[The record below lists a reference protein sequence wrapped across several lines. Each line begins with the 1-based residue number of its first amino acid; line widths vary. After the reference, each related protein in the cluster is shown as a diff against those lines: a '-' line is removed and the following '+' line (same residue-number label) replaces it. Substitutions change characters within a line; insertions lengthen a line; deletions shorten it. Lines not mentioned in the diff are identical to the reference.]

1 LRPSLRQAFP
11 LLFLSL
17 TLALGCATTSS
28 PTAPASAPAAA
39 REEGDRTALLLA
51 VNDIYRIEGV
61 ENGTAGDL
69 ARLRTLRT
77 TLEGEAPD
85 LLMFHAGDLLS
96 PSFLSRSYR
105 GQQMIDVLNLLDGDP
120 AGFDRRLF
128 IVFGNHEFDRD
139 DLSDAPLLDQ
149 RVEESQFNW
158 VNGNVVFVQEADG
171 KPLVDAANLAPSYLA
186 ESGGIRFGIFG
197 LTTDIKHPAYVESFR
212 DPVDTA
218 RQLTAD
224 LRAKGAEVVV
234 ALTHLDKDDD
244 LALLEKLG
252 AAGPDLILGGHDH
265 DRMILTASNGHHVFK
280 ADSDAR
286 TATVVRLTR
295 HRDGRLDVRG
305 EHVTLSGDSPRPDPA
320 VQARVDAWLQ
330 RHEKEFCEKAG
341 SPPGCLKTVLGRT
354 RTAFVAEENKIRSQ
368 ETSAGDWLADLMVQ
382 AYAPCGAQAA
392 IINSGS
398 LRLNQDLEAGT
409 EFTREHLEELFGFP
423 APLHLIRIDGR
434 TLQEAADHG
443 VQSPGQGAW
452 PQVSGIAFSVG
463 NGGTDVADSASRKAG
478 NLTLLTPQGARPV
491 RPDEPIL
498 VVVPA
503 YLIDPTDNQDGY
515 TMLSAKQQVTDCAVG
530 NADLKVLAQTA
541 LGAAEPQGIA
551 PVIEGRICPAAGGSG
566 CKTVSPSVSR

>member
-1 LRPSLRQAFP
+1 MRPSLRQAFP
-11 LLFLSL
+11 FVPLSL
-17 TLALGCATTSS
+17 LSLLSLLLTLNACATSR
-28 PTAPASAPAAA
+28 TAAPAAS
-39 REEGDRTALLLA
+39 REEGARTALLLA

-105 GQQMIDVLNLLDGDP
+105 GRQMIDVLNLLDGDP

-139 DLSDAPLLDQ
+139 DLSDAPVLDQ

-158 VNGNVVFVQEADG
+158 VNGNVVFGQEADG

-252 AAGPDLILGGHDH
+252 DAGPDLILGGHDH
-265 DRMILTASNGHHVFK
+265 DRMILTASNGRQVFK

-341 SPPGCLKTVLGRT
+341 SPPGCLETVLGRT
-354 RTAFVAEENKIRSQ
+354 RTAFVAEENRIRHQ

-398 LRLNQDLEAGT
+398 LRLNQDLDAGT
-409 EFTREHLEELFGFP
+409 EFTREYLEELFGFP

-434 TLQEAADHG
+434 TLQEAADHA
-443 VQSPGQGAW
+443 VQSPGTGAW
-452 PQVSGIAFSVG
+452 LQVSGIAYTDG
-463 NGGTDVADSASRKAG
+463 ADVADLEKRQAG
-478 NLTLLTPQGARPV
+478 RLTLLTPQGARPV
-491 RPDEPIL
+491 RPDESIL

-515 TMLSAKQQVTDCAVG
+515 TMLSAKQQVTDCSVG
-530 NADLKVLAQTA
+530 SADLKVLAQTA
-541 LGAAEPQGIA
+541 LGAAEPQGIG
-551 PVIEGRICPAAGGSG
+551 PVTDGRICPAAGGAP
-566 CKTVSPSVSR
+566 CQAVSSR